1 MGDDIQFV
9 FDENCIELGQINAE
23 IASLKRQTYALG
35 AMAQERIYIHDGIGF
50 TTRHAQLCE
59 DVKELFHMDVMIT
72 ADQYCA
78 HHDEAY
84 ASIGRRIDE
93 IENRGSVILKN
104 LDDCEAGKYSSL
116 KEMLSQNG
124 IDLEWL

>member
-1 MGDDIQFV
+1 MAQDIKFV
-9 FDENCIELGQINAE
+9 FEESYVELGQINAE

-35 AMAQERIYIHDGIGF
+35 AMAQERIYMHDGIGCA
-50 TTRHAQLCE
+50 TRHAKLCE
-59 DVKELFHMDVMIT
+59 DVKDLFHMDVMIT

-84 ASIGRRIDE
+84 ASIGRRIDDL
-93 IENRGSVILKN
+93 ENRGSVIFKN

-124 IDLEWL
+124 IELDWL